1 MKRMT
6 KTFLLAALFAIAA
19 LAACKPAPKKDAG
32 TAAASSAAPVRAVKV
47 ARQRVTEK
55 ITYTATLEAWR
66 KITIT
71 PEVGG
76 KIARINVQEGD
87 RVAAGQLLAEMD
99 TESIRLQL
107 RQAEAGQ
114 AVAQAAEADARRN
127 KERLDRLFAENA
139 VSAQQREQV
148 GPVDVLM
155 IPVGG
160 FYTLEPAEAVEVAKA
175 LATKVVLP
183 MHYKTPALDR
193 LPIATAEDFL
203 GLIPAEWKVE
213 RPDACVLNLR
223 EDDLPAGG
231 TRVVLPAY
239 E

>member
-1 MKRMT
+1 MSVTAPDGTCVVVDPFPADFGYKPPTVEAQVCLVTHEHRDHN
-6 KTFLLAALFAIAA
+6 AVDALRG
-19 LAACKPAPKKDAG
+19 D
-32 TAAASSAAPVRAVKV
+32 PVVLRGPG
-47 ARQRVTEK
+47 RHQ
-55 ITYTATLEAWR
+55 
-66 KITIT
+66 
-71 PEVGG
+71 
-76 KIARINVQEGD
+76 
-87 RVAAGQLLAEMD
+87 AAGLEFLGIATYHDDQQGAKRGPNTVFVWTMGGMRLAHLGD
-99 TESIRLQL
+99 LGHPLT
-107 RQAEAGQ
+107 
-114 AVAQAAEADARRN
+114 
-127 KERLDRLFAENA
+127 
-139 VSAQQREQV
+139 AQQREQV

-183 MHYKTPALDR
+183 MHYKTPALER

-231 TRVVLPAY
+231 TRVVLLAY